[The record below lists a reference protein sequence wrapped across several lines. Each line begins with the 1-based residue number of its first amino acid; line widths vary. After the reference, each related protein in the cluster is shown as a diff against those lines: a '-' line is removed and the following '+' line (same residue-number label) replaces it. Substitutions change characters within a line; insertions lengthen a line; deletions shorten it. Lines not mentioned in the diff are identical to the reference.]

1 MYPLKIKVVFYSSHV
16 PLISVVLTDNS
27 SNDDDDDDIFEASE
41 KGPKER
47 SKLP

>member
-16 PLISVVLTDNS
+16 PLISVVLIDNS
-27 SNDDDDDDIFEASE
+27 SNDDDDDIFETSE

>member
-27 SNDDDDDDIFEASE
+27 SNDDDDIFEASE

>member
-16 PLISVVLTDNS
+16 PLIIVVLTDNS
-27 SNDDDDDDIFEASE
+27 SNDDDDDIFEASE

>member
-1 MYPLKIKVVFYSSHV
+1 MYLLKIKVVFYSSHV

-27 SNDDDDDDIFEASE
+27 SNDDDDDIFEASE